1 MYVVTSVSKPPRPS
15 ATCFSA
21 ELSRSQTQK
30 KSQTHSLNLRHMH
43 APTHMLAQRRR
54 GAKAARMFVWRKRG
68 TRRREHERSEE
79 SLASLNVGSIVW
91 RWFGYRKEDVAQTT
105 VICKIC
111 SKPVATKGSST
122 TNLFHHLKIHPLQNE
137 ECLKL
142 CMSTSPGPT
151 NAKAIS
157 PDANDSGFFVFQIN
171 PV

>member
-1 MYVVTSVSKPPRPS
+1 MEDGG
-15 ATCFSA
+15 A
-21 ELSRSQTQK
+21 EADELVPK
-30 KSQTHSLNLRHMH
+30 KNST
-43 APTHMLAQRRR
+43 
-54 GAKAARMFVWRKRG
+54 
-68 TRRREHERSEE
+68 
-79 SLASLNVGSIVW
+79 GSIVW